1 MMDNTVSVETPAQ
14 RKRGDAPGMARR
26 SYYLTSDIAD
36 RFAAA
41 VDELQI
47 DTRNLLPRHV
57 LIGAIIQRGLAQVE
71 EIRAELI
78 DTVHELVDP
87 PTKPNSSEAAS
98 AVVAAILQHMPGDID
113 RIRALLNDQTT
124 TT

>member
-1 MMDNTVSVETPAQ
+1 
-14 RKRGDAPGMARR
+14 MARR